1 MDAAL
6 SLGIETLQNMPV
18 SRADV
23 VTVVEGYFGT
33 RSTECR
39 EATLGNAIHA
49 ILGYITF
56 PLGGEITLRS
66 VHSSTPQPPP
76 EPSVCLHTPSRPAS
90 VTVVL

>member
-1 MDAAL
+1 MCVCVCVCVPTKQSCTVLDAAL

-39 EATLGNAIHA
+39 EATLGNAIHQ
-49 ILGYITF
+49 Y
-56 PLGGEITLRS
+56 
-66 VHSSTPQPPP
+66 
-76 EPSVCLHTPSRPAS
+76 
-90 VTVVL
+90 